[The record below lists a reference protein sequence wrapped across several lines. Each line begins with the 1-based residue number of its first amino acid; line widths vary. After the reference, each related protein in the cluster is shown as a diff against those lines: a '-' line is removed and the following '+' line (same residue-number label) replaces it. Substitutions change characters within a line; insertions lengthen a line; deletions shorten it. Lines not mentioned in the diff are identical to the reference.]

1 MNLSSELL
9 MALNAAGWGLAFWL
23 GKRQF
28 DGMTG
33 KIEAMADKING
44 LVTRGECQDIHNR
57 LHVRADELDTKIDN
71 HGERIARV
79 EVAAGK

>member
-23 GKRQF
+23 DKRQF
-28 DGMTG
+28 DSMTG
-33 KIEAMADKING
+33 KIEALSDKINSM
-44 LVTRGECQDIHNR
+44 VSRSECRDIHNR

-71 HGERIARV
+71 HGERLTRV

>member
-33 KIEAMADKING
+33 KIEALSDKING
-44 LVTRGECQDIHNR
+44 LVTRGECQGIHNR
-57 LHVRADELDTKIDN
+57 IHARVDEIDAKSDSQ
-71 HGERIARV
+71 GERLARV

>member
-1 MNLSSELL
+1 MNLSNELL
-9 MALNAAGWGLAFWL
+9 MALNAVGWSLAIWL

-28 DGMTG
+28 DGMNG
-33 KIEAMADKING
+33 KIEALGDKING

-57 LHVRADELDTKIDN
+57 IYARVDEIDAKSDSQ
-71 HGERIARV
+71 GERLARV

>member
-9 MALNAAGWGLAFWL
+9 IALNTAGWGLAFWL

-28 DGMTG
+28 DSMAA
-33 KIEAMADKING
+33 KIEALSAELRG
-44 LVTRGECQDIHNR
+44 QVSRGECQGIHNR
-57 LHVRADELDTKIDN
+57 LHVRCDELDAKQDSY
-71 HGERIARV
+71 GERLARV

>member
-28 DGMTG
+28 DGMTA
-33 KIEAMADKING
+33 KIEALADKVNG
-44 LVTRGECQDIHNR
+44 LVTRGECQGIHNR
-57 LHVRADELDTKIDN
+57 LRVHVDEVDAKTDSQ
-71 HGERIARV
+71 GERLARV

>member
-28 DGMTG
+28 DSMAG

-44 LVTRGECQDIHNR
+44 LVTRGECQGIHNR
-57 LHVRADELDTKIDN
+57 IHNRVDEVDVKTDSQ
-71 HGERIARV
+71 GERLARL
-79 EVAAGK
+79 EVVAGK

>member
-1 MNLSSELL
+1 MNLYSELL
-9 MALNAAGWGLAFWL
+9 MALNATGWGLAFWL

-33 KIEAMADKING
+33 KIEALTDKING
-44 LVTRGECQDIHNR
+44 LVTRGECQGIHNR
-57 LHVRADELDTKIDN
+57 LHVRVDEVDAKTDSQ
-71 HGERIARV
+71 GERLARV

>member
-44 LVTRGECQDIHNR
+44 LVTRGECQGIHNR
-57 LHVRADELDTKIDN
+57 IHSRVDEIDVKSDSQ
-71 HGERIARV
+71 GERIARL
-79 EVAAGK
+79 EVVAGK

>member
-28 DGMTG
+28 DAMTR
-33 KIEAMADKING
+33 KIEVLMDKFSSV
-44 LVTRGECQDIHNR
+44 VTRSECQGIHNR

>member
-9 MALNAAGWGLAFWL
+9 MALNATGWGLAFWL

-28 DGMTG
+28 DGMTA
-33 KIEAMADKING
+33 KIEALADKING
-44 LVTRGECQDIHNR
+44 MVSRGECRDIHNR
-57 LHVRADELDTKIDN
+57 LDVRADELDSKIDN
-71 HGERIARV
+71 HGERLARV

>member
-28 DGMTG
+28 DGMTR
-33 KIEAMADKING
+33 KIEALTDKFSSV
-44 LVTRGECQDIHNR
+44 VTRSECQGIHNR
-57 LHVRADELDTKIDN
+57 LHVRADELDSKIDN